1 MADIKRLNGL
11 ATDLQMFALKT
22 LHIPLPGRHP
32 PSPSLSDGSSSS
44 GYIYSTLMSLFFV
57 LAYFLFGEMD
67 HVVILAIIVD
77 ILSHALKLSFKDCL
91 NIDFLVFITSCYEI
105 SQVIHV
111 LYVNASRIT

>member
-57 LAYFLFGEMD
+57 LAYFFGEMD
-67 HVVILAIIVD
+67 HVGILAIIVD